1 MIELMIYKTKCK
13 LENSK
18 WTSDDNDLATML
30 NEWTQ
35 NEIRTATI
43 GESFFMLYSPSN
55 PWSDMTIAQAA
66 VKAWEGKITD
76 EGTAPEHEP
85 DRIY

>member
-1 MIELMIYKTKCK
+1 
-13 LENSK
+13 
-18 WTSDDNDLATML
+18 
-30 NEWTQ
+30 
-35 NEIRTATI
+35 
-43 GESFFMLYSPSN
+43 
-55 PWSDMTIAQAA
+55 MTIAQTA